1 MKKLK
6 QQYKYP
12 EVSSG
17 IRRSWVYYPLLRS
30 WLHKRFSTRQ
40 EKSYYWL
47 HLIEYKEYPL
57 RLRAARGKQLA
68 DPWDDYPFYG
78 YDVARSW
85 KHNSRRKHQ
94 YYNR

>member
-6 QQYKYP
+6 QQYKYS
-12 EVSSG
+12 EVFSG
-17 IRRSWVYYPLLRS
+17 IRRDWAYYPLLKS

-40 EKSYYWL
+40 EKSYYYL
-47 HLIEYKEYPL
+47 HFIVYKGYPL
-57 RLRAARGKQLA
+57 KLRAARGKLLA
-68 DPWDDYPFYG
+68 DPWDDYPSDA

-94 YYNR
+94 YYR

>member
-6 QQYKYP
+6 QQYKHP
-12 EVSSG
+12 EIFSG
-17 IRRSWVYYPLLRS
+17 IRHSWIYYPNLRS

-47 HLIEYKEYPL
+47 HRIEYKEYSINI
-57 RLRAARGKQLA
+57 RASRGTQLA
-68 DPWDDYPFYG
+68 NPWDDYPSDS

-94 YYNR
+94 YYR